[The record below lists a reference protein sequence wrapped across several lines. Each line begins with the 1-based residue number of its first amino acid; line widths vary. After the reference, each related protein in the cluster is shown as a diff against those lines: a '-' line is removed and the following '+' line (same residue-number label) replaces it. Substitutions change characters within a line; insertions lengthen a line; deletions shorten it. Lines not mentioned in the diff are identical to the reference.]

1 MKEERKEFNSEE
13 KKVYLKMK
21 GEQGNRECVNE
32 M

>member
-1 MKEERKEFNSEE
+1 MKREFNSEE
-13 KKVYLKMK
+13 KKLYLKMK